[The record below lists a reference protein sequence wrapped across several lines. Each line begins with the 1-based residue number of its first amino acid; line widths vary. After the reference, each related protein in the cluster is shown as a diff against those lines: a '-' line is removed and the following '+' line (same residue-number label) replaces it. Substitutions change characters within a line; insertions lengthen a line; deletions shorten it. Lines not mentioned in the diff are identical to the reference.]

1 LRQGKRAEEADVVS
15 IIVRRK
21 PISANVNYARNDLA
35 LAA

>member
-21 PISANVNYARNDLA
+21 PISADVKTRADLA